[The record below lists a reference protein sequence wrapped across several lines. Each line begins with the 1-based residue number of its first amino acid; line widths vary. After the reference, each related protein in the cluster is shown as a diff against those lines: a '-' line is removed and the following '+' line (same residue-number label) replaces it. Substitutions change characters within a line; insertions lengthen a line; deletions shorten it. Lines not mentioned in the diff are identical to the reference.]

1 MSVKILEKSRSYYE
15 LLEISPDATDEDIKR
30 AYRRLALKHHPDR
43 KNSQERRLAELRF
56 RAINEAYAH
65 LKTAERRTHY
75 NRTLHGENDNIQ
87 KTVSFWTQIREI
99 FKTPAKTG
107 AMGK

>member
-1 MSVKILEKSRSYYE
+1 MSVLALEKSRSYYE
-15 LLEISPDATDEDIKR
+15 LLEVSPDASDEDIKR

-65 LKTAERRTHY
+65 LKTAERRMNY
-75 NRTLHGENDNIQ
+75 NRIMRGENDNVQ
-87 KTVSFWTQIREI
+87 KANSFWLQILEI
-99 FKTPAKTG
+99 FKAQPAK
-107 AMGK
+107 AVSK